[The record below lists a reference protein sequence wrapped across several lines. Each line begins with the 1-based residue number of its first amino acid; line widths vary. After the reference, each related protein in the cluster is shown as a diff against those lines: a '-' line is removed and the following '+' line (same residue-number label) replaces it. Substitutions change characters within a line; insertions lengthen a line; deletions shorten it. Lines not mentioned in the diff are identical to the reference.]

1 MTRLE
6 PIAQCEILR
15 DALPTQLAVGDTSSS
30 HPESEITAVKINTHT
45 EDTAAYAAVNI
56 GGVSKRII

>member
-1 MTRLE
+1 MG
-6 PIAQCEILR
+6 
-15 DALPTQLAVGDTSSS
+15 VGDTSSS